1 MLVALGNNRDCS
13 SQPRESLGGAREPL
27 RQHCQEDNLRKRLS
41 EGGPD
46 LYADVSFCSKK
57 RQGTQELGL
66 KANEDVQRIMGK
78 LVTFYHVRL
87 CT

>member
-1 MLVALGNNRDCS
+1 M
-13 SQPRESLGGAREPL
+13 
-27 RQHCQEDNLRKRLS
+27 RKRLS

-46 LYADVSFCSKK
+46 LYADISFCSKK